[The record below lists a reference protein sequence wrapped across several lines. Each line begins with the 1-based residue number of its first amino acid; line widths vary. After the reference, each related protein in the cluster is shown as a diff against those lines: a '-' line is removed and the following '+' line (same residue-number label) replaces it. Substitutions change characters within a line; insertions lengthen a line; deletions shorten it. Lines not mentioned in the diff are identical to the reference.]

1 MKGSIHI
8 IFIFLAVF
16 FCSKDL
22 IILSG
27 TFSDSSSYVVDLNEE
42 ESQEQDEKS
51 DIDEKDDIEKWH
63 QGAMERILA
72 AESVVETIF
81 HNHQEKS
88 HFIPYFEVF
97 SPPPELI

>member
-1 MKGSIHI
+1 MKRIISIV
-8 IFIFLAVF
+8 FIFLAVF

-27 TFSDSSSYVVDLNEE
+27 AFSDSSDYVIDLNEE

-51 DIDEKDDIEKWH
+51 AVNEKDDIEKWH
-63 QGAMERILA
+63 QGIMERILA

-81 HNHQEKS
+81 HNHQEKC
-88 HFIPYFEVF
+88 HFTPYFEVF
-97 SPPPELI
+97 SPPPELA